1 MWPAALAA
9 PQVQTVLAGAAP
21 LLQDTI
27 RLWGT
32 LEADLAASLRQIE
45 PEIDELEVTTC
56 LRDGELEIVTRYA
69 PSAADQLKLLRHRVT
84 GDFEAT
90 LVSADGA
97 SVDDVVA
104 GLLTSRGWTVATAE
118 SCTGGLL
125 GARLTARAGSSQYVR
140 GTVTAYDDAVKTQLL
155 GVPAALIAE
164 HGAVSPQ
171 VAQALADAARARL
184 GADVGIGIT
193 GIAGPGGAT
202 PDKPVGTVHVSVV
215 TPTGGRSRSLQLPGD
230 REYVRLRTVTTALHE
245 LRLLLSADA

>member
-1 MWPAALAA
+1 M
-9 PQVQTVLAGAAP
+9 
-21 LLQDTI
+21 
-27 RLWGT
+27 
-32 LEADLAASLRQIE
+32 
-45 PEIDELEVTTC
+45 
-56 LRDGELEIVTRYA
+56 
-69 PSAADQLKLLRHRVT
+69 T